1 MTDRPPQ
8 APRRVVLIVNPRA
21 RSGSA
26 PLNRALDAF
35 AKAGVTARVET
46 SAARDEVAA
55 DIRRL
60 APEIDAVVVCGGDGS
75 INAAAPGLMDTG
87 LPMGVIP
94 MGTANDFARTLGLPA
109 DPAAAARVVV
119 AGRTRPIDLG
129 LVNGQPFFNVASI
142 GLSVEVADA
151 LNAGL
156 KKRWGRLSYAIAA
169 LKVAL
174 RARPFRAWITAGDET
189 VMARTYQVAVGNGR
203 HYGGG
208 VIVAE
213 HAAIDDGRLDL
224 YSLEMRTIWRLAT
237 MIRAFRA
244 GMHGA
249 FDEVR
254 THNHTAFHVRTR
266 KPRPVNADGDIVAW
280 TPATFAVRPAAVRV
294 FAP

>member
-1 MTDRPPQ
+1 V
-8 APRRVVLIVNPRA
+8 A
-21 RSGSA
+21 
-26 PLNRALDAF
+26 
-35 AKAGVTARVET
+35 ARVET
-46 SAARDEVAA
+46 SASRAEVAD

-60 APEIDAVVVCGGDGS
+60 APETDAVVVCGGDGS
-75 INAAAPGLMDTG
+75 INAAAPGLMATG

-109 DPAAAARVVV
+109 DPAAAARVVI

-129 LVNGQPFFNVASI
+129 LVNGAPFFNVASV
-142 GLSVEVADA
+142 GLSVDVADA

-156 KKRWGRLSYAIAA
+156 KRRWGRFSYAVAA

-174 RARPFRAWITAGDET
+174 RARPFRAWITARDQT
-189 VMARTYQVAVGNGR
+189 VMVRTYQVAVGNGR

-213 HAAIDDGRLDL
+213 HATIDDGRLDL
-224 YSLEMRTIWRLAT
+224 YSLELRTIWRLAT
-237 MIRAFRA
+237 MIRAFRV

-254 THNHTAFHVRTR
+254 TQNHTAFHVRTR
-266 KPRPVNADGDIVAW
+266 KPRAVNADGDIVAW
-280 TPATFAVRPAAVRV
+280 TPATFEVRPAAVRV

>member
-1 MTDRPPQ
+1 
-8 APRRVVLIVNPRA
+8 VVLIVNPRA

-26 PLNRALDAF
+26 PLDRALDAF
-35 AKAGVTARVET
+35 AAAGVAARVET
-46 SAARDEVAA
+46 SASRAEVAD

-60 APEIDAVVVCGGDGS
+60 APETDAVVVCGGDGS

-109 DPAAAARVVV
+109 DPAAAARVVA

-129 LVNGQPFFNVASI
+129 VVNGQPFFNVASI
-142 GLSVEVADA
+142 GLSVDVADA

-156 KKRWGRLSYAIAA
+156 KKRWGRFSYAVAA

-174 RARPFRAWITAGDET
+174 RARPFRAWITARDEK
-189 VMARTYQVAVGNGR
+189 VMVRTYQVAVGNGR

-224 YSLEMRTIWRLAT
+224 YSLELRTIWRLAT

-254 THNHTAFHVRTR
+254 THNHTAFHVATR

-280 TPATFAVRPAAVRV
+280 TPATFEVRPAAVRV